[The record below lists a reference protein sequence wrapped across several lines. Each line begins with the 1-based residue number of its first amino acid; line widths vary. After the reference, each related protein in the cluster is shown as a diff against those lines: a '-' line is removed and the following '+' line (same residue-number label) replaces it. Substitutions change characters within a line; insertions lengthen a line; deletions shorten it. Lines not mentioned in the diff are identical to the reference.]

1 MEFPKNDMEK
11 REMEKSAKEYDSVTS
26 MDDHKRIIRA
36 QLTGA
41 ELPPD
46 VMGKKINPV
55 AFGEEK
61 YLMDDV
67 KEELTAEGYTK
78 NEKGVWVK

>member
-1 MEFPKNDMEK
+1 MEDFEK
-11 REMEKSAKEYDSVTS
+11 MAASAKEYDSTTS

-46 VMGKKINPV
+46 VIGKKINPI

-61 YLMDDV
+61 YLKEDV
-67 KEELTAEGYTK
+67 EEELTAEGYKK
-78 NEKGVWVK
+78 NEKGIWVK